1 VSKHVLLTGFEP
13 FGPHK
18 VNPSEMLVKSLEG
31 RLIAGRLIVIRVL
44 PSETRTMHERL
55 ETALH
60 DEQPDLLIGVGL
72 AAGRSSLALE
82 RLAVNVLDFE
92 MADAVGV
99 QKKDDMVSR
108 GGPDARIATIPLNE
122 IVDNWKAA
130 GVPGYISNS
139 AGTYLCNQWLYE
151 ALTLASVAAPPI
163 PVGFLHVPLLPGQA
177 MEAGAEK
184 TSSMALDTMRRGL
197 ESMIETI
204 VPWIESRPHEKLTKS
219 GPSVWI
225 PRGLREVER

>member
-1 VSKHVLLTGFEP
+1 
-13 FGPHK
+13 
-18 VNPSEMLVKSLEG
+18 VNPSEMLVRSLEG

-60 DEQPDLLIGVGL
+60 EEQPELVIGIGL
-72 AAGRSSLALE
+72 AAGRASLALE
-82 RLAVNVLDFE
+82 RVAVNVLDFS
-92 MADAVGV
+92 MPDAVGV
-99 QKKDDMVSR
+99 ARKDDVVAR
-108 GGPDARIATIPLNE
+108 GGPDARIATIPFRE
-122 IVDNWKAA
+122 IVETWKSS
-130 GVPGYISNS
+130 GIPGYVSNS

-151 ALTLASVAAPPI
+151 TLSLTGAATPPI
-163 PVGFLHVPLLPGQA
+163 PTGFVHVPLLPGQA
-177 MEAGAEK
+177 MEAGAEN
-184 TSSMALDTMRRGL
+184 TPSMALDTMRRGI

-204 VPWIESRPHEKLTKS
+204 VPWIEARPHEKLPKS